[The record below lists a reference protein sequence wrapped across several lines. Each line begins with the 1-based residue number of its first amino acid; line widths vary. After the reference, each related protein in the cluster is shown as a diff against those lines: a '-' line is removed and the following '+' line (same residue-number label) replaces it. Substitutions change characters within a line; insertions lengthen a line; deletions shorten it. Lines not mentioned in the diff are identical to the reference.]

1 MYKRRK
7 SKFTYFS
14 KKHALYQ
21 SVIISAFINCILI
34 VGALHGNTLGTGVD
48 WQSYMEFFL
57 WHFCCNVILYYLLFR
72 LNFRIILSSTKLRN
86 TSLIAITG
94 TILFC
99 FLFSPILTRLQW
111 VALGITGKWFP
122 MADFIIFN
130 LTKDL
135 ILGITVILVTRY
147 IYANY
152 RREQA
157 IIANQKLIEENIRTR
172 YEALKNQL
180 DPHFLFNS
188 LNTLNGLIGI
198 DDEKAQEYVDN
209 LSSVFRYTLNN
220 KSTQTLDEELR
231 FVESY
236 VALLKIRYGKNL
248 IVKYD
253 IDEQYRDS
261 EIMPVS
267 IQLLVENAVKHNVI
281 SNNVPLTIDVF
292 TTPNN
297 GVMVSNRINHKFEEG
312 INNGVG
318 LANLADRYMIL
329 FKKSITINNTDG
341 IFSVEIPL
349 MSIVKNENEK

>member
-1 MYKRRK
+1 MYKRGK
-7 SKFTYFS
+7 SRFTYFS

-21 SVIISAFINCILI
+21 SVIISGITNGILI

-48 WQSYMEFFL
+48 WQSYLEFFL
-57 WHFCCNVILYYLLFR
+57 WHFCCNVILYYLLFS
-72 LNFRIILSSTKLRN
+72 LNFRIILSHTKFIN
-86 TSLIAITG
+86 TSLIATIG
-94 TILFC
+94 TISIC
-99 FLFSPILTRLQW
+99 FLLSPILTRLQW
-111 VALGITGKWFP
+111 SALG
-122 MADFIIFN
+122 MAGRVPIESFVYFN
-130 LTKDL
+130 LVKDL
-135 ILGITVILVTRY
+135 ILGIIVILVTHY

-172 YEALKNQL
+172 YEALKSQL

-220 KSTQTLDEELR
+220 KNIQTLDEELR

-236 VALLKIRYGKNL
+236 VELLKVRYGKNL
-248 IVKYD
+248 IVEYN
-253 IDEQYRDS
+253 IDEQYRAF

-281 SNNVPLTIDVF
+281 SNNSPLTINID
-292 TTPNN
+292 TTLQNS
-297 GVMVSNRINHKFEEG
+297 VIVSNRINSKSEES
-312 INNGVG
+312 INTGVG
-318 LANLADRYMIL
+318 LANLTDRYMIL
-329 FKKSITINNTDG
+329 FKKSITINNADG

-349 MSIVKNENEK
+349 VSETK